1 MTQHVYAAVPSC
13 GAVNE
18 PGRLDAFVGSL
29 SRRVV
34 ARATGTSLPA
44 GIRLPDEAKQRLW
57 LGMLT
62 SEPDLIA
69 EVEAGRR
76 YKARVTPAAQG
87 FAFRVATLPAELE
100 AEFSCAVYLALH
112 PTLED
117 QRAAARAERDQASPD
132 PHDPR
137 NPDQPSPTP
146 QAGGPPIHLTPV
158 WTKIQVPP
166 VRIRV
171 PVPTQSGRALREG
184 EDELTAA
191 IRSAIRVPPGA
202 GLYRPRRLSTPAG
215 SLPRDH
221 DLRDE
226 TAWRNYCGQNLM
238 DPADVHPPSTGPR
251 SRSKSS
257 SSRTSTRSS
266 SWWSTRHQP
275 PRTSYSTARTR
286 TRPASPRPGC
296 MRSSWPSH
304 PEPAIPYDL
313 EQVAHSYRYR
323 RDVPAFGHAC
333 PVETRDAEGGGTTL
347 RTQFA
352 AEQPTWRVYRA
363 RPSPAAA
370 AARSTWTRRST
381 P

>member
-1 MTQHVYAAVPSC
+1 MTQHVYAAAPSC

-18 PGRLDAFVGSL
+18 PGRLDAFLGSL

-87 FAFRVATLPAELE
+87 FTFRVATLPAELE

-117 QRAAARAERDQASPD
+117 QQAAARAERDQASPD

-238 DPADVHPPSTGPR
+238 DPADVHPPEHRAAIQVEVLKQQDFYEILVVVVNTTPAAEDQLFDGAHPYEAGVAETR
-251 SRSKSS
+251 LYEVELTV
-257 SSRTSTRSS
+257 TS
-266 SWWSTRHQP
+266 
-275 PRTSYSTARTR
+275 
-286 TRPASPRPGC
+286 
-296 MRSSWPSH
+296 
-304 PEPAIPYDL
+304 PEPGD
-313 EQVAHSYRYR
+313 
-323 RDVPAFGHAC
+323 
-333 PVETRDAEGGGTTL
+333 PV
-347 RTQFA
+347 
-352 AEQPTWRVYRA
+352 
-363 RPSPAAA
+363 
-370 AARSTWTRRST
+370 
-381 P
+381 